1 MSQQSNNTAHYNKI
15 VIIQSLKE
23 GRTGT
28 HLEEDI
34 NASAVF
40 KGAHVR
46 AEVVDVESKQGLYE
60 ALKSIQNAAR
70 GGAYMPLI
78 HFETHGNSDPP
89 CLALVSGETVPWT
102 ELQCHLAPINEAT
115 RFNLIISVAAC
126 FGAGI
131 VNAVNPMEPSPCWGL
146 VGPLERRNAGDL
158 LRDFLG
164 FYEELIVSK
173 DGDKALRRLNSL
185 LKNLWK
191 D

>member
-1 MSQQSNNTAHYNKI
+1 M
-15 VIIQSLKE
+15 
-23 GRTGT
+23 
-28 HLEEDI
+28 
-34 NASAVF
+34 
-40 KGAHVR
+40 
-46 AEVVDVESKQGLYE
+46 DVESKQGLYE